1 MHCKMLMK
9 LPIFITIKLY
19 RLRLF
24 LGTFTCGFLEV
35 PVQGSGLDRMGLD
48 VDWRAELAS
57 DFIITLPKQFLKFP
71 DENKAMPTYSYQ
83 IFFEKRDLIMIHKIL
98 IYFGYRILIEKNYLL
113 NGRYFYFSYSMTI
126 TMTNI
131 ILFVFFNTFI

>member
-83 IFFEKRDLIMIHKIL
+83 IFFEKRDLIMIHKNLNIL
-98 IYFGYRILIEKNYLL
+98 WISN
-113 NGRYFYFSYSMTI
+113 
-126 TMTNI
+126 TN
-131 ILFVFFNTFI
+131 